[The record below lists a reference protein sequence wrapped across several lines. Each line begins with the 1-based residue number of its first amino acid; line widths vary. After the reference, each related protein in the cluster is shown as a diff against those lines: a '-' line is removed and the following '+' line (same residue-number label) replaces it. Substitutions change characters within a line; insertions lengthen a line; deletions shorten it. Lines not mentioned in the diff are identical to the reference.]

1 MSDIEIHFYPG
12 SKKMAV
18 FSARSGARAALFV
31 IPAVGGPPTPGDDPR
46 MAEQPTT
53 AGRYV
58 IGKIQAYRTPTWTF
72 SQITWGTQL
81 RDMREKN
88 DVWFQQRNGTWA
100 SIKANYKITRDE
112 IMQEAYR
119 LYGRLQVPK
128 WWVFNDFGPLAIQY
142 FVDSNNNRKLD
153 GREKL
158 SGQMIH
164 TTSDNEAATKLGNEF
179 ELGESHGCVHI
190 RPDDRIRLMSAGVF
204 AVGVPFIVH
213 AYSETFPA
221 AAAAP

>member
-1 MSDIEIHFYPG
+1 MSDIEVHFYPG

-18 FSARSGARAALFV
+18 FSARSGGRATLFV
-31 IPAVGGPPTPGDDPR
+31 IPAVGGPPTAGTDPH
-46 MAEQPTT
+46 MAEEPTT

-58 IGKIQAYRTPTWTF
+58 IGKIHAYRTPTWSF
-72 SQITWGTQL
+72 SQIAWGTKL

-88 DVWFQQRNGTWA
+88 DVWFQQRNGVWA

-119 LYGRLQVPK
+119 LYGRLQVPNA
-128 WWVFNDFGPLAIQY
+128 WVFNDFGPLAIQY
-142 FVDSNNNRKLD
+142 FIDKNNNRKLD

-164 TTSDNEAATKLGNEF
+164 TTPDNEAQTKLGLEVK
-179 ELGESHGCVHI
+179 LGESHGCVHI
-190 RPDDRIRLMSAGVF
+190 RPEDRIRLIGAGAF
-204 AVGVPFIVH
+204 KVGVPFIVH
-213 AYSETFPA
+213 AYSDVFPA
-221 AAAAP
+221 TAAP